1 MTRLHGVGIDQ
12 RLCAFTLSGKL
23 WKLCRP
29 RRPSGIECPISH
41 GAEYLGRR
49 RLIEQEA
56 IIESSN
62 FVLLVRWKA
71 AVLMRTILRE
81 ALMILGVERFVL

>member
-12 RLCAFTLSGKL
+12 RLCAFILSGKL
-23 WKLCRP
+23 WELCRP
-29 RRPSGIECPISH
+29 RRPSGIERPISH

-62 FVLLVRWKA
+62 FVLLVRSK
-71 AVLMRTILRE
+71 
-81 ALMILGVERFVL
+81 ALMIRGVERFVL